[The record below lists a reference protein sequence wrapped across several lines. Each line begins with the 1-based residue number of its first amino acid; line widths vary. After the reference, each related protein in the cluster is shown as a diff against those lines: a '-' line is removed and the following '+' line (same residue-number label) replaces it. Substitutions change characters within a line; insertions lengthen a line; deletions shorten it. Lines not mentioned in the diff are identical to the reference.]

1 MGRRAHLRVGETPP
15 TVGDVLETRARS
27 THGATRRAVVSAI
40 IAVATI
46 GAALAAPVAAGDA
59 QLTLASVEATDVDT
73 VTFVAS
79 AETQILDPV
88 VEYREV
94 ETNSTWSDSF
104 STAIVGGDAVA
115 IDHFR
120 YTVKLFSYDGPFLA
134 SECGGVLIADSWV
147 LTAAHCVEVPRGE
160 NRWVAPD
167 AIDIVY
173 GVAEWTD
180 FRHDTNSTLASAES
194 VAVHPEYDRS
204 TLSNDLA
211 LVRLTEPVD
220 RATADTLPLYDL
232 AGPSDGAAAYVT
244 GWGATTSGGS
254 TVSELHGTEVAVQAD
269 CTVWAATMPEWSDT
283 TRLCTSAHPAGFCQG
298 DSGGPLVVREGGVAM
313 VAGIVSFNSRLGCA
327 APDVPDVYTRV
338 SAYVPWIESVTGPLW
353 ASASVGDGGVA
364 DLPDARAGRTY
375 AVRIGDGSTGAFT
388 VETVTMPGRRL
399 NGHDE
404 TGVDCRRPD
413 AHPFGDVD
421 SSSWADTAVACVFQ
435 LGITTGTSSSTFSP
449 DDRVTRE
456 QMGAFLGRFRDVVTG
471 ESCSGSVPFDD
482 INPASYASDAI
493 GCLAAIGVTGGT
505 SATTFSP
512 TAEVTREQMGAFLAR
527 LLREMTGES
536 CASPAPFVDVPE
548 TSYAYTDIGCLYE
561 LGITTGTSA
570 DTFSPQQPVTRGQM
584 AVFLS
589 RLYET
594 LTD

>member
-1 MGRRAHLRVGETPP
+1 M
-15 TVGDVLETRARS
+15 
-27 THGATRRAVVSAI
+27 VSAI

-46 GAALAAPVAAGDA
+46 GAALAVPVAAGDA
-59 QLTLASVEATDVDT
+59 QLTLASVEATDADT
-73 VTFVAS
+73 VTFVAA

-94 ETNSTWSDSF
+94 ETNSTWSDSL
-104 STAIVGGDAVA
+104 STAIVGGEAVA
-115 IDHFR
+115 IDHYR
-120 YTVKLFSYDGPFLA
+120 YTVKLFAYDGPFLA
-134 SECGGVLIADSWV
+134 AECGGVLIDDSWV
-147 LTAAHCVEVPRGE
+147 LTAAHCVEVARGE
-160 NRWVAPD
+160 DRWVAPD

-180 FRHDTNSTLASAES
+180 FRHDENSTLASGES
-194 VAVHPEYDRS
+194 VAVHPDYDRS
-204 TLSNDLA
+204 TLANDLA
-211 LVRLTEPVD
+211 LVRLAEPVD
-220 RATADTLPLYDL
+220 RASADTIPLYDV
-232 AGPSDGAAAYVT
+232 AGPGDGTAAYVT
-244 GWGATTSGGS
+244 GWGATVSGGT
-254 TVSELHGTEVAVQAD
+254 TVSDLHGTEVVVQDDCAVWVD
-269 CTVWAATMPEWSDT
+269 TMPDWNDS
-283 TRLCTSAHPAGFCQG
+283 TRLCTSAHPTGFCQG
-298 DSGGPLVVREGGVAM
+298 DSGGPLVVQAGGVAM

-327 APDVPDVYTRV
+327 VDPEVPDVYTRV

-353 ASASVGDGGVA
+353 SPASVGEGGVA

-399 NGHDE
+399 NGPDE

-413 AHPFGDVD
+413 AHPFSDVD
-421 SSSWADTAVACVFQ
+421 SNSWADAAVACVAQ

-456 QMGAFLGRFRDVVTG
+456 QMGAFLGRFRDVVIG
-471 ESCSGSVPFDD
+471 EPCIGSMPFSD
-482 INPASYASDAI
+482 INPASYANDAI
-493 GCLAAIGVTGGT
+493 GCLATIGVTGGT
-505 SATTFSP
+505 SPTTFSP
-512 TAEVTREQMGAFLAR
+512 NAEVTREQMGAFLAR
-527 LLREMTGES
+527 LLREMTGEA

-548 TSYAYTDIGCLYE
+548 TSYAYADIGCLYE

-570 DTFSPQQPVTRGQM
+570 DTFSPHQPVTRGQM